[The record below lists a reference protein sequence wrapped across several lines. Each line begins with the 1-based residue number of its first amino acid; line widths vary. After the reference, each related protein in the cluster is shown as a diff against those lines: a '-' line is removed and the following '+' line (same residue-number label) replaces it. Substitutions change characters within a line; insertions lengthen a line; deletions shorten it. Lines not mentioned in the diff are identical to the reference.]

1 MSNQTPKSK
10 EGTTMKRILEIGGV
24 VAGVVLIAFGAAAIV
39 LANNGK
45 NTVANELKFQQI
57 TGTPDMSPTAIKAEV
72 AGQKWAVGYTFPT
85 CTVAN
90 QAIINGDQA
99 RCFGEYMKVHTLE
112 ATQGVPYALMGRY
125 VALPDAPKSALTQD
139 GATNDTKYAQ
149 LDPKT
154 QQPFENGARN
164 IWVTYTSLTGALNAS
179 YMAEQMTN
187 FGIVAGIAFLLSGIG
202 FVILALGGA
211 LENQWAFAK
220 KEEEKTVD
228 AGATPLN
235 V

>member
-1 MSNQTPKSK
+1 
-10 EGTTMKRILEIGGV
+10 MKRILEIGGV

-45 NTVANELKFQQI
+45 NTIASELKFQQI
-57 TGTPDMSPTAIKAEV
+57 TGTPDMSPSAIKAEV
-72 AGQKWAVGYTFPT
+72 EGAAVGEGVRVPDVHASPN
-85 CTVAN
+85 VA
-90 QAIINGDQA
+90 ITNGDQA
-99 RCFGEYMKVHTLE
+99 RCFGQYMKVHTLE

-125 VALPDAPKSALTQD
+125 VALPDAPKSALTPD
-139 GATNDTKYAQ
+139 GATNDPKYAQ

-154 QQPFENGARN
+154 QQPVENGARN

-179 YMAEQMTN
+179 YMAEQMAN
-187 FGIVAGIAFLLSGIG
+187 FGIVVGIALLLSGFG

-220 KEEEKTVD
+220 KPAAETAK
-228 AGATPLN
+228 ATA
-235 V
+235 VSV